1 MSPTTTPSPIA
12 RRGVAA
18 RESAETRVQVEIE
31 LDAEGGGTQTVSTG
45 LPFFDHLLSAFGRHG
60 RFGLAITTK
69 GDLEIDAHHTVED
82 TGIVLGRAVKDALG
96 DRIGIERMG
105 HAYVPMD
112 EALVRA
118 AFDLSGRS
126 YLAFRVEVPG
136 VYTPTIDLTVLEGF
150 WRAFCDGV
158 GANLHVDTLQGR
170 DYHHVVEATF
180 KACGRAL
187 REATRRDGTT
197 RLAST
202 KEMLDVG
209 VGS

>member
-1 MSPTTTPSPIA
+1 MSPLSHSA
-12 RRGVAA
+12 LSRSAA
-18 RESAETRVQVEIE
+18 QQRKTAETDIKVELSLDPLDGGVQKI
-31 LDAEGGGTQTVSTG
+31 ATG
-45 LPFFDHLLSAFGRHG
+45 VPFFDHLLLAFARHG
-60 RFGLAITTK
+60 RLGLIIDAK

-82 TGIVLGRAVKDALG
+82 TGIVLGRAVSQALG
-96 DRIGIERMG
+96 DRKGIERMG

-126 YLAFRVEVPG
+126 LLCFRVDVPG
-136 VYTPTIDLTVLEGF
+136 VYTPAIDLTVLEGF
-150 WRAFCDGV
+150 WKAFCDGA
-158 GANLHVDTLQGR
+158 GCNLHVDALQGR

-187 REATRRDGTT
+187 RAATRPDGTQ

-202 KEMLDVG
+202 KESLDV
-209 VGS
+209 

>member
-1 MSPTTTPSPIA
+1 MTNVKSTP
-12 RRGVAA
+12 RRGTAS
-18 RESAETRVQVEIE
+18 RRSAETSVDVEIV
-31 LDAEGGGTQTVSTG
+31 LDPPDGGTQQIATG

-60 RFGLAITTK
+60 RFHLVVNTV
-69 GDLEIDAHHTVED
+69 GDLHIDPHHTVED
-82 TGIVLGRAVKDALG
+82 TGIVLGRAVAAALG
-96 DRIGIERMG
+96 DRVGIERMG

-112 EALVRA
+112 EALLRA

-136 VYTPTIDLTVLEGF
+136 MYRPTIDLTVLEGF

-158 GANLHVDTLQGR
+158 GANLHVDALQGR

-187 REATRRDGTT
+187 REAVRRDGTAQ
-197 RLAST
+197 LAST
-202 KEMLDVG
+202 KEMLDVKATP
-209 VGS
+209 

>member
-1 MSPTTTPSPIA
+1 MTTTNPA
-12 RRGVAA
+12 TRRGTAA
-18 RESAETRVQVEIE
+18 RKTAETDVQVDVE
-31 LDAEGGGTQTVSTG
+31 LDAAGPQQIITG

-60 RFGLAITTK
+60 RFGLVVRTT
-69 GDLEIDAHHTVED
+69 GDLHIDAHHTVED
-82 TGIVLGRAVKDALG
+82 TGIVLGRAFSDALG
-96 DRIGIERMG
+96 DRKGIERMG

-126 YLAFRVEVPG
+126 VLQWRVDVPG
-136 VYTPTIDLTVLEGF
+136 VYTPTIDVTVLEGF
-150 WRAFCDGV
+150 WKAFCDGV
-158 GANLHVDTLQGR
+158 GANLHVDALQGR

-187 REATRRDGTT
+187 REAVRTDGTG

-202 KEMLDVG
+202 KEHIDG
-209 VGS
+209 